1 MSWLPRSHHTSIN
14 TTWKQTLNMFHLS
27 TNPVINTEKN
37 TTFPFITSSDE
48 VFPTYLTV
56 FDLSGR
62 QKMGRFTC
70 KCGPDAD
77 MLPLELRQKKKATFW
92 SHIYGLCCIR
102 WSSHSCK
109 KKHSIGISCLYSAS
123 VRAGKCSSTSH
134 GDRHTNSVQIP
145 LQITKGPTQRQAL
158 KATFYSASLGL
169 Q

>member
-1 MSWLPRSHHTSIN
+1 MMSWLPRSHHTSIN

-77 MLPLELRQKKKATFW
+77 MLPLELRQKKKPHFD
-92 SHIYGLCCIR
+92 HIFMDCAVSDGAPILV
-102 WSSHSCK
+102 K
-109 KKHSIGISCLYSAS
+109 K
-123 VRAGKCSSTSH
+123 
-134 GDRHTNSVQIP
+134 NIP
-145 LQITKGPTQRQAL
+145 LVFPVYI
-158 KATFYSASLGL
+158 L
-169 Q
+169 QVSELENAAQPVMETDIQTVFRFLFR